1 MEEDLPVTGCASVPF
16 DLEVN
21 VDPDDPSPGASDKQ
35 TISLDY
41 PDYPDDPIWQ
51 SQLKD
56 TDTNLPAGMG
66 LAPGGGVGLRECSY
80 EQFGVS
86 STRPHK
92 QLNNDPHRVPRR
104 ARTSAT
110 SRSRPRCCRLPIGG
124 KAFFGPTGAPGRPT
138 DGNPWKLFLLLEGQG
153 VRIKLV
159 GDVTLSPSGQ
169 VRTVFLNNPETPF
182 THFRLK
188 MGTRERA
195 VLMNPIACGPQRRKR
210 SG

>member
-1 MEEDLPVTGCASVPF
+1 MPF

-21 VDPDDPSPGASDKQ
+21 VAPDDPSPGASDKQ

-56 TDTNLPAGMG
+56 IDTNLPPGMG

-86 STRPHK
+86 STGLHK
-92 QLNNDPHRVPRR
+92 QLNNDPTGAPTGSNVGDIEVETPV
-104 ARTSAT
+104 
-110 SRSRPRCCRLPIGG
+110 LPAAIGG

-138 DGNPWKLFLLLEGQG
+138 EGNPWKLFLLLEGQG
-153 VRIKLV
+153 VRHQARRRR
-159 GDVTLSPSGQ
+159 DAC
-169 VRTVFLNNPETPF
+169 R
-182 THFRLK
+182 
-188 MGTRERA
+188 RA
-195 VLMNPIACGPQRRKR
+195 VRCGRC
-210 SG
+210 S